1 MPISSYKSWEKTH
14 TTSRP
19 ETLVAEDYEF
29 IRGRF
34 LTEGK
39 EQAAQSLADKL
50 KRAAQSVKKSAR
62 EEMEVAK
69 QFTAADWINI
79 FAPAIVEFGGGVA
92 RELLRGLLTG
102 LLKAAS
108 SAISSSIGR
117 GGRSGGGGGGS
128 SW

>member
-1 MPISSYKSWEKTH
+1 MPIASYKSWEKTH

-92 RELLRGLLTG
+92 RGLLTG

-117 GGRSGGGGGGS
+117 GGGSGGGGGGS